1 MARLVIGDVIAGKY
15 CIERAIAEGS
25 SGTVFAARHLELDQ
39 PVAIKVLY
47 EDLAARSTAAE
58 RFRRAA
64 RAAAR
69 MQGPHVC
76 RVLDIGAQP
85 DGSPFMV
92 MEYLEGCHL
101 GRELERR
108 GLLSQH
114 EAFECILQAC
124 DALAEAHAAGI
135 VHRDLKPANLF
146 WATLP
151 DGSRH
156 MKVLGFGVS
165 KSLSRSNPGD
175 LTIST
180 DGAISPAYLAPEQLD
195 SGQEIDEHTDI
206 WTLAMVFY
214 ELLSGR
220 TPFQGDSIPALVSS
234 VLNGRVKPLSDL
246 QLGTPP
252 GLDVV
257 IAKALSKR
265 PDDRY
270 ATIPEFVTALLPFAP
285 QLSTTQSGDAP
296 ATSFARSLSQSRNR
310 AVATTAA
317 ASGVDAS
324 NTPRAATPHELL
336 GSTHAPARYGTWLL
350 LLLLC
355 AGAGAALFKWTHS
368 DETKAAIG
376 GETTINASQVQ
387 PNDHVVRPAAAAPAA
402 GVVREPETLPAR
414 APKADDLPTGVSP
427 SSTEPLGQSAPV
439 PASKPAA
446 AAAAGTAIK
455 PAAAPSEKPIA
466 PSEPARPGANPFE
479 IPDFGGRR

>member
-1 MARLVIGDVIAGKY
+1 MARLGKGDVIAGKY

-25 SGTVFAARHLELDQ
+25 TGTVFAARHLELDQ
-39 PVAIKVLY
+39 MVAIKVLY

-108 GLLSQH
+108 GLLPQH
-114 EAFECILQAC
+114 EVFECIFQAC
-124 DALAEAHAAGI
+124 DAVAEAHAAGI
-135 VHRDLKPANLF
+135 VHRDLRPANLF

-156 MKVLGFGVS
+156 IKVLGFGVS
-165 KSLSRSNPGD
+165 KSLSRSNPGE
-175 LTIST
+175 LTLST
-180 DGAISPAYLAPEQLD
+180 GSTISPAYLAPEQLD
-195 SGQEIDEHTDI
+195 ACHEIDERTDI
-206 WTLAMVFY
+206 WALAVVFY

-220 TPFQGDSIPALVSS
+220 PPFQGDSIPALVSS

-252 GLDVV
+252 GLDAV

-285 QLSTTQSGDAP
+285 QLSTTNSGDMSP
-296 ATSFARSLSQSRNR
+296 TNFARSLSQTRNR
-310 AVATTAA
+310 AVAATAA
-317 ASGVDAS
+317 ASRIDAPKG
-324 NTPRAATPHELL
+324 PRAATPHESL
-336 GSTHAPARYGTWLL
+336 GTTHAPARYGTWLL

-368 DETKAAIG
+368 DEVKAAIG

-387 PNDHVVRPAAAAPAA
+387 PNDHVVRPAASAPAA
-402 GVVREPETLPAR
+402 HVVREPEPPRAR
-414 APKADDLPTGVSP
+414 APKADELPTGVSP
-427 SSTEPLGQSAPV
+427 ASTEPLEPATPV
-439 PASKPAA
+439 PAAKPAVAA
-446 AAAAGTAIK
+446 AAAIK
-455 PAAAPSEKPIA
+455 PAVAPTEKPVA
-466 PSEPARPGANPFE
+466 PPEPARPGANPFE